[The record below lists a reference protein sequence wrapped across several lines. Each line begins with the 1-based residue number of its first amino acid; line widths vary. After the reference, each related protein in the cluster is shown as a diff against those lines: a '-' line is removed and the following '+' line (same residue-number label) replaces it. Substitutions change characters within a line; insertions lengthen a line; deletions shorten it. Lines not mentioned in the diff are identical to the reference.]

1 MWRTENHTKSFMKSK
16 NFYNRSFEKGIG
28 DHKRKYAYFLS
39 VAVFF
44 FFSGNMAAAENYIQR
59 FDNGKID
66 WSNGIIEAVA
76 VAKSPMQASNP
87 AHARAVAEMEALTSA
102 RNNLLDI
109 MGQIYIDSRT
119 KVGDRMN
126 ASQTMRKKWLRFLQ
140 NARVVS
146 KSYLSDGS
154 VKTKVAID
162 LDNTFRDLALPKSI
176 RQIDRVHQTSGSNSQ
191 AEQLHTGLVV
201 DCRGIQIQC
210 ALIPTIMDEAGNVV
224 YGPAYVS
231 REYVLKKGMVEY
243 VKNPKEIKNHPRVAD
258 LPLIV
263 KGAKTAENSPVDI
276 IISNLDAAKIKGS
289 ASNLG
294 LLQECRVLIVVD

>member
-1 MWRTENHTKSFMKSK
+1 MWRTENETKSFMKSK
-16 NFYNRSFEKGIG
+16 NFYNRSPEKGIG
-28 DHKRKYAYFLS
+28 NHKRKYAYFLS

-44 FFSGNMAAAENYIQR
+44 FFSGNMAAAENYIQH

-66 WSNGIIEAVA
+66 WSNGIIEALA

-87 AHARAVAEMEALTSA
+87 AHARAVAEREALTSA

-109 MGQIYIDSRT
+109 MGRIYIDSRT

-126 ASQTMRKKWLRFLQ
+126 ASKTMRTKWLRFLQ

-146 KSYLSDGS
+146 KSYLPDGS

-176 RQIDRVHQTSGSNSQ
+176 RQIDRVHQTSGSNSRP
-191 AEQLHTGLVV
+191 EEHYTGLVV

-210 ALIPTIMDEAGNVV
+210 ALVPTITDEAGNVV
-224 YGPAYVS
+224 YGTAYVS

-243 VKNPKEIKNHPRVAD
+243 VKNPKAIENHPRVAD
-258 LPLIV
+258 RPLIV